1 MSVCVYVC
9 DYISNQPL
17 QWQGGLSY
25 NATMVHN
32 SSVLLATPCLFPKAA
47 MMLSPRRKYV
57 VVVEDYTVFYGKF

>member
-17 QWQGGLSY
+17 QGGLSG
-25 NATMVHN
+25 NATIVHN
-32 SSVLLATPCLFPKAA
+32 SSILLTTLCLFPKAA